1 MKKSKA
7 PSYVTI
13 AILSVITVFFWIIFS
28 ILRLLSAPTKISV
41 PDEILTPLNP
51 NLDLDTLN
59 NLENRLF
66 FTEAELGEGQIIL
79 PPIALEET
87 ITATESGEQ

>member
-13 AILSVITVFFWIIFS
+13 AILSVITVLFWIVFS
-28 ILRLLSAPTKISV
+28 ILRLLSAPAKINV
-41 PDEILTPLNP
+41 PDEILVPINP
-51 NLDLDTLN
+51 ALDLDTLN

-66 FTEAELGEGQIIL
+66 FTETELGEGQIIL
-79 PPIALEET
+79 PPIAIEET

>member
-28 ILRLLSAPTKISV
+28 VLRLLRAPTETKV
-41 PDEILTPLNP
+41 PDEILSPLNP
-51 NLDLDTLN
+51 TLDLDTLN

-66 FTEAELGEGQIIL
+66 FTETELGEGQIVL
-79 PPIALEET
+79 PTIGIEET
-87 ITATESGEQ
+87 ITATDSGEQ